1 MPIRP
6 EMKALYPADW
16 PLISLRIRNER
27 AKGRCEC
34 TGECGTHAIAWAPCP
49 ATNGKPHPITRSV
62 VVLTVAHLNHD
73 PRDCRD
79 ENLKAMCQKCHLN
92 YDADHHAETRKATKA
107 AALLAAGIKP
117 LFDLT
122 PEERP

>member
-6 EMKALYPADW
+6 EMKDLYPPDW
-16 PLISLRIRNER
+16 DEISLRIRNDR
-27 AKGRCEC
+27 AKGCCEC
-34 TGECGTHAIAWAPCP
+34 VGECGTHGIPWAPCP
-49 ATNGKPHPITRSV
+49 AVNRELHPVTGSR

-107 AALLAAGIKP
+107 AALLAAGVVS
-117 LFDLT
+117 LFD
-122 PEERP
+122 PEEPDV